1 MAGYTIPCL
10 SGGTKR
16 AGRLAS
22 SNDLGDLPTDPPQLV
37 RDSGV
42 GHRDVPASDHPYG
55 CRIFTSMDSLGVG
68 LSDCPSVVPVSIA
81 A

>member
-1 MAGYTIPCL
+1 MAGLPCL

-22 SNDLGDLPTDPPQLV
+22 SNALGDLPTDPSQLV
-37 RDSGV
+37 RNSGV

-55 CRIFTSMDSLGVG
+55 RRIFTSMDSLGVG
-68 LSDCPSVVPVSIA
+68 PSNCPSVVPISVA